1 MKEIYIP
8 DTACKMV
15 KALLKRGEPA
25 VIRQNVI
32 LASDGCR
39 LGVHK
44 LNDSVQ
50 KPIYVTPDILDPKG
64 TYIRVMDGYM
74 LAYGDSKQKKVA
86 YDESY
91 LYDATFCDIHIDNE
105 FYTAPFIKG
114 MLRWHNVK
122 WKNVIPMDSKM
133 DSPFSRITPFAQI
146 AEIIEKMDAKDAN
159 VNMVSDECAIVTASE
174 NCIVVVMGYRY

>member
-1 MKEIYIP
+1 MNEIYIP

-15 KALLKRGEPA
+15 KALVKRGEPA

-32 LASDGCR
+32 LASDGRR

-44 LNDSVQ
+44 LNDSVK
-50 KPIYVTPDILDPKG
+50 KPIYVTPDILDSKG

-74 LAYGDSKQKKVA
+74 LAYADSKLKRVA

-105 FYTAPFIKG
+105 FYVAPFIKG
-114 MLRWHNVK
+114 MLQWHNVK
-122 WKNVIPMDSKM
+122 WKNVIHTESKM
-133 DSPFSRITPFAQI
+133 NSPFSRITPFAQI
-146 AEIIEKMDAKDAN
+146 AEIVEKMDAKDAN
-159 VNMVSDECAIVTASE
+159 VNMISEDCAIITASE